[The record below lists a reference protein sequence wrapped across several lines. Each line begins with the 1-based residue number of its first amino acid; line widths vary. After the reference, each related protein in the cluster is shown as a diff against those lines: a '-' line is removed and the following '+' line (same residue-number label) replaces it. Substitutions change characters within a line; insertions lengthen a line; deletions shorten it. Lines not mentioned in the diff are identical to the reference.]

1 MKKQTEP
8 TFDIDFRKMY
18 PTLKENH
25 NGVEVELDALTY
37 EKTITEWEENQAKAK
52 ATYEAQKAEAT
63 TKAAL
68 LERLGITADE
78 AKLLLS

>member
-25 NGVEVELDALTY
+25 NGIEVELDAIAY

-52 ATYEAQKAEAT
+52 VTYEAQKAETAR
-63 TKAAL
+63 KAAL
-68 LERLGITADE
+68 LGSLGITADE